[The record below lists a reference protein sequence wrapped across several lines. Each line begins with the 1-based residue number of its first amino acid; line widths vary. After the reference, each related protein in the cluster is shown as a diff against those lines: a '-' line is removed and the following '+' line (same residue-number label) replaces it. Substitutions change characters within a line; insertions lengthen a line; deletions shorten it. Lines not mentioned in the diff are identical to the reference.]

1 MKQQLSALIDGES
14 DLDRCEHI
22 LLAALSQGEVAK
34 AWRAY
39 HLIGDAMR
47 QEAWQPDMQSGNM
60 TSRVMQALEQEPTVL
75 APALAKQR
83 AEQAQTS
90 KQKPVVWSIA
100 ASVAA
105 TLFVGLFVWNMQSS
119 AELEPMQIADN
130 ANDYVNAH
138 HAYAPHSAT
147 YYVHNVAYAE

>member
-22 LLAALSQGEVAK
+22 LLAAQSDGEVAK
-34 AWRAY
+34 AWREY
-39 HLIGDAMR
+39 HLIGDIMR
-47 QEAWQPDMQSGNM
+47 QEAWQSGNM
-60 TSRVMQALEQEPTVL
+60 TNRVLQALEQEPTVL
-75 APALAKQR
+75 APALAKQSANQR
-83 AEQAQTS
+83 AEQAS

-119 AELEPMQIADN
+119 PELEPMQIADN

-138 HAYAPHSAT
+138 HAYAPSSAT